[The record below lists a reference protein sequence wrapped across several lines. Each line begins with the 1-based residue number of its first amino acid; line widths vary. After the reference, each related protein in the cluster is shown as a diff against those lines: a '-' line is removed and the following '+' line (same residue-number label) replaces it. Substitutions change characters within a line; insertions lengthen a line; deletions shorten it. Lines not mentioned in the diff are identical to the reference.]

1 MSWRTD
7 ELTAE
12 VVGLIG
18 EIIGRVNRE
27 YERAAG
33 AHQLTPVQAKALG
46 MLTYKPLR
54 MRRIAELLQCDP
66 SNVTG
71 IVDRLAARGLVSRE
85 QDPGDRRVKRIA
97 LTPRGQEVADDLARS
112 LDFAAQ
118 PLAALDLTD
127 RRALRDLLAKL
138 VRG

>member
-1 MSWRTD
+1 VSWHTD
-7 ELTAE
+7 ERTAE

-27 YERAAG
+27 YERASG
-33 AHQLTPVQAKALG
+33 THQLTPVQAKALG
-46 MLTYKPLR
+46 LLTYKPLR

-71 IVDRLAARGLVSRE
+71 IVDRLVARGLVTRE
-85 QDPGDRRVKRIA
+85 PDPSDRRVKRIA
-97 LTPRGQEVADDLARS
+97 LTGRGQSVADDLGRS
-112 LDFAAQ
+112 MDFAAR
-118 PLAALDLTD
+118 PLAALTPEDQTL
-127 RRALRDLLAKL
+127 LRDLLAKL

>member
-1 MSWRTD
+1 
-7 ELTAE
+7 LTAE

-33 AHQLTPVQAKALG
+33 KHQLTPVQAKALG
-46 MLTYKPLR
+46 LLTYKPLR

-71 IVDRLAARGLVSRE
+71 LVDRLAARELVSRE
-85 QDPGDRRVKRIA
+85 PDPSDRRVKRIA
-97 LTPRGQEVADDLARS
+97 LTERGQGVADDLASS
-112 LDFAAQ
+112 LDFAAR
-118 PLAALDLTD
+118 PLAGLAPEDQTT
-127 RRALRDLLAKL
+127 LRDLLAKL